1 MGVHLSPEERNWVWG
16 VIGKQAAQRLSSD
29 AVTYF
34 GNVTKDS
41 DLTDDLLGWKAR
53 AALRAGQWKV
63 VRKAVEAMGDDARRD
78 STWVY
83 WHAKAVLNGK
93 PSDAERAEARQA
105 LESIASPKGFTSSW
119 PWKSW
124 ASAVV
129 PPAPAPS
136 QPRKGRRPRQP
147 ALNRALY
154 AILLGIRGEGVRE
167 WNYATNLHTP
177 AA

>member
-1 MGVHLSPEERNWVWG
+1 MTLALIKLAQGDADNAATQLDNKWSVHLSPEERNWVWG

-63 VRKAVEAMGDDARRD
+63 VRTAVEAMGDDARRD

-83 WHAKAVLNGK
+83 WHAKAVLNGQ
-93 PSDAERAEARQA
+93 PSEAERTRLACTARR
-105 LESIASPKGFTSSW
+105 
-119 PWKSW
+119 
-124 ASAVV
+124 AVG
-129 PPAPAPS
+129 
-136 QPRKGRRPRQP
+136 K
-147 ALNRALY
+147 
-154 AILLGIRGEGVRE
+154 
-167 WNYATNLHTP
+167 
-177 AA
+177 